1 MNYAP
6 EVNTRFS
13 EQSILSHPVDASRD
27 AMNELF
33 TSCLPRLRKAAQ
45 RLTRS
50 REDSEDVLQDALLS
64 GFQNF
69 HQFQRRAKFST
80 WMHVILCNSVRTMW
94 RRQRC
99 RPVGLSFDLRTCE
112 EEPLHFADDFA
123 ANHLD
128 PEVEYQRG
136 ESSRII
142 AELLEELPPK
152 YREVVWLCKIQE
164 LKITHAAEILG
175 VPAGTIKA
183 RIHRAR
189 RMIEKYVNDRKAR
202 CYRAAGLKLQSPHS
216 NSRSRVTVPRHIFGR
231 GRTCSAPNSDEVEV
245 NTS

>member
-1 MNYAP
+1 LNYAP
-6 EVNTRFS
+6 GVDTRFS
-13 EQSILSHPVDASRD
+13 EKSILSHPVAAGRD
-27 AMNELF
+27 AINELF
-33 TSCLPRLRKAAQ
+33 TSCLPRLRKTAQ

-69 HQFQRRAKFST
+69 HQFQCRAKFST

-99 RPVGLSFDLRTCE
+99 RPVGLSLDLEARE
-112 EEPLHFADDFA
+112 DEPLHFADDFA
-123 ANHLD
+123 AGRLD

-164 LKITHAAEILG
+164 LKITDAAEILG

-183 RIHRAR
+183 RLHRAR

-202 CYRAAGLKLQSPHS
+202 CHGAAGLQLRSPHL
-216 NSRSRVTVPRHIFGR
+216 NSRPRLSVPGHIFVR
-231 GRTCSAPNSDEVEV
+231 RRTCSAPNSDEVEV
-245 NTS
+245 NIS